1 MFSSRLT
8 PLSMTGG
15 NVVHEIKDKIGGNDW
30 PRVPHGTRI
39 QITILSLL

>member
-15 NVVHEIKDKIGGNDW
+15 NVVHEIEDKVGENDW

-39 QITILSLL
+39 HLRILYLL